1 VFQWGGGG
9 WGRIFLQLSSW
20 CRLHK
25 ARRRRGA
32 PIQVCGKMTKRFT
45 WERGDRLDFGS
56 LSGRVSYMLARS

>member
-1 VFQWGGGG
+1 VGKD
-9 WGRIFLQLSSW
+9 IPVVCYASE
-20 CRLHK
+20 

-45 WERGDRLDFGS
+45 WGRGDRLDFGS